1 MNCPHV
7 QPGPQAL
14 LWFVHLSHTGFKTS
28 LPAAVGSALSSDG
41 ISTDNAGGWTPS
53 RRIHG
58 HLCYLPFFTEEV
70 SFT

>member
-7 QPGPQAL
+7 RPGPQVL
-14 LWFVHLSHTGFKTS
+14 LCFDLSTFHIRDSKPLCLGSS
-28 LPAAVGSALSSDG
+28 LFLDV

-58 HLCYLPFFTEEV
+58 HLCELKFFI
-70 SFT
+70 SIW